1 MKVYFSSAQVDLE
14 HLEDLKGV
22 GFQGWEVIAEGPQ
35 KLDDDMIS
43 LIDYLSSSY
52 DLEISVHAPFSDLN
66 IASLNEPIWGETL
79 KQIKEA
85 IEAVANYARV
95 FVIHPGY
102 VSPLAAFCPDKA
114 LRKNNEA
121 LFQLT
126 RCAREHGVTATIENM
141 VNVEFLLGRFPDEI
155 ADMRVDGLGFTFD
168 VGHANTADAIDS
180 FLRMPIDHVHL
191 HDNNGQTDEHL
202 VLGLGNINWSRVMR
216 GLRRYKGVFVLESRT
231 LDEGV
236 RSLMYL
242 QRITV

>member
-1 MKVYFSSAQVDLE
+1 MTLRLAFTL
-14 HLEDLKGV
+14 H
-22 GFQGWEVIAEGPQ
+22 
-35 KLDDDMIS
+35 
-43 LIDYLSSSY
+43 
-52 DLEISVHAPFSDLN
+52 FSDLN

-95 FVIHPGY
+95 FVSTPVMYRPSRRSARIRP
-102 VSPLAAFCPDKA
+102 

-168 VGHANTADAIDS
+168 VATQNTADAIDS
-180 FLRMPIDHVHL
+180 FLRMP
-191 HDNNGQTDEHL
+191 
-202 VLGLGNINWSRVMR
+202 
-216 GLRRYKGVFVLESRT
+216 
-231 LDEGV
+231 
-236 RSLMYL
+236 
-242 QRITV
+242 